1 MLTKGYKPKKNMA
14 CKSLVLDVDG
24 VLIRDKHLLE
34 HIKGFQPSTNWCIGG
49 PIIELMCMHISRTN
63 KTDKEPWAA
72 CMTNWIDGATP
83 LEAAM
88 RCYAAYRL
96 GDQVDIPE
104 ELR

>member
-1 MLTKGYKPKKNMA
+1 MKTSELTGA
-14 CKSLVLDVDG
+14 ALDWAVAKAWQPEYS
-24 VLIRDKHLLE
+24 DKHLLE

-49 PIIELMCMHISRTN
+49 PIIELMGMHISRTN

-83 LEAAM
+83 LVAAM
-88 RCYAAYRL
+88 RCYVAYRW
-96 GDQVDIPE
+96 GDEVDVPE